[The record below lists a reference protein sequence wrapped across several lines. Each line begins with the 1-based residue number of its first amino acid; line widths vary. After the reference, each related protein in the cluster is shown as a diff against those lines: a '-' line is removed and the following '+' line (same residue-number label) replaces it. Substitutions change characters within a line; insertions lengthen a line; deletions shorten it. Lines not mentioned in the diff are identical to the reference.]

1 VTAVLLAGLSA
12 VLFGLMSVTVRMG
25 LRAGVAAEAGSLVT
39 ALTGLAVTLTVAGV
53 SLAAGAGLHAGGL
66 WPFLAAGALAP
77 GLAQLFF
84 FQAIRDIGASR
95 TSVIVGVAPLV
106 AVGIALVALHEPAQP
121 ALLVAAAAIVAGS
134 VALGLEPERP
144 AGFKPVGALF
154 ALVTTVLFAS
164 RDDLLRWLAID
175 TKVAPLPAAAVAM
188 AGGAATLTVF
198 LLARRRISLPALRAG
213 VPRFLLPGLLL
224 GASYVFLFE
233 AYYRGRVSVVSPL
246 VATESLFGVLFA
258 VLLLRRSELVGR
270 HVVFGAVLVVAGA
283 ALIGATR

>member
-1 VTAVLLAGLSA
+1 
-12 VLFGLMSVTVRMG
+12 
-25 LRAGVAAEAGSLVT
+25 
-39 ALTGLAVTLTVAGV
+39 
-53 SLAAGAGLHAGGL
+53 
-66 WPFLAAGALAP
+66 
-77 GLAQLFF
+77 
-84 FQAIRDIGASR
+84 
-95 TSVIVGVAPLV
+95 
-106 AVGIALVALHEPAQP
+106 
-121 ALLVAAAAIVAGS
+121 
-134 VALGLEPERP
+134 
-144 AGFKPVGALF
+144 
-154 ALVTTVLFAS
+154 
-164 RDDLLRWLAID
+164 
-175 TKVAPLPAAAVAM
+175 M